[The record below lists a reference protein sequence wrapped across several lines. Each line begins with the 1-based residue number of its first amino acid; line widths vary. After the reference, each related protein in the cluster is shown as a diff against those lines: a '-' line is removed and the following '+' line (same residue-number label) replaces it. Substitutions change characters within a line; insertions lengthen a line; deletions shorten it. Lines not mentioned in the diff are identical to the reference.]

1 MKKIAAALAAVAL
14 CAGAQAATVSDSF
27 PNTLQTTDFTNQT
40 GTLDLFN
47 TSLGTLTGVSLTLY
61 GHSVTD
67 LTLTNDS
74 ATVSEASA
82 STRTRLTFSSS
93 ISSLNSLIGGTY
105 KIQLLPTTD
114 EVLLNPGQSVSFMD
128 LSDNDSYVVTGLN
141 SILSAFNATAGQNTF
156 TISCSSATRLLTSV
170 TGGNS
175 SATQNTEAGCG
186 ATVIY
191 TYTAAPTPQPTPEPA
206 SLALVGLGLAGVGV
220 VRRKAKRAA

>member
-27 PNTLQTTDFTNQT
+27 TNTLQHTDFTNQT

-47 TSLGTLTGVSLTLY
+47 TALGTLTGVSLTLY
-61 GHSVTD
+61 GQSVTD
-67 LTLTNDS
+67 LTLTNTS
-74 ATVSEASA
+74 NSVSEASA

-93 ISSLNSLIGGTY
+93 IGALSSLIGGSY

-114 EVLLNPGQSVSFMD
+114 DTTLNPGESATFNDV
-128 LSDNDSYVVTGLN
+128 SDNSSYVVSGLN
-141 SILSAFNATAGQNTF
+141 AILSAFNSSAGQNTF

-170 TGGNS
+170 SGGNS
-175 SATQNTEAGCG
+175 DATQNTEAGCG
-186 ATVIY
+186 ASVVY
-191 TYTAAPTPQPTPEPA
+191 TYTAAPTPHPTPEPA

-220 VRRKAKRAA
+220 ARRKAKRA

>member
-27 PNTLQTTDFTNQT
+27 TNTLQTTDFTNQT

-67 LTLTNDS
+67 LTLTNTS
-74 ATVSEASA
+74 SSVSDANAS
-82 STRTRLTFSSS
+82 SRTRLTFSSS
-93 ISSLNSLIGGTY
+93 IGGLSSIIGGAY

-114 EVLLNPGQSVSFMD
+114 DVTLNPGESVGFNA
-128 LSDNDSYVVTGLN
+128 LSDNGSFVVSGLN
-141 SILSAFNATAGQNTF
+141 AILSAFNASAGHNTF
-156 TISCSSATRLLTSV
+156 TISCSSTTRLLTSV
-170 TGGNS
+170 SGGNS
-175 SATQNTEAGCG
+175 DATQNTQANCG
-186 ATVIY
+186 AAVTY
-191 TYTAAPTPQPTPEPA
+191 TYTAAPTPPTPTPEPA

-220 VRRKAKRAA
+220 VRKKAKKA

>member
-27 PNTLQTTDFTNQT
+27 TNTLQHTDFTNQT

-47 TSLGTLTGVSLTLY
+47 TALGTLTGVSLTLY
-61 GHSVTD
+61 GQSVTD
-67 LTLTNDS
+67 LVLTNTS
-74 ATVSEASA
+74 NSVSEASA

-93 ISSLNSLIGGTY
+93 IGALSSLIGGSY

-114 EVLLNPGQSVSFMD
+114 DTTLNPGQSATFNDV
-128 LSDNDSYVVTGLN
+128 SDNSSYVVTGLN
-141 SILSAFNATAGQNTF
+141 AILSAFNSSAGHNTF

-170 TGGNS
+170 SGGNS
-175 SATQNTEAGCG
+175 DATQNTEAGCG
-186 ATVIY
+186 ASVVY
-191 TYTAAPTPQPTPEPA
+191 TYTAAPTPHPTPEPA

-220 VRRKAKRAA
+220 ARRKAKRA

>member
-27 PNTLQTTDFTNQT
+27 TNALQTTDFSNQT

-61 GHSVTD
+61 GRSITD
-67 LTLTNDS
+67 LTLTNS
-74 ATVSEASA
+74 SGSLSEASA

-93 ISSLNSLIGGTY
+93 ISGINSLIGSTY
-105 KIQLLPTTD
+105 QIQLLPSTD
-114 EVLLNPGQSVSFMD
+114 EETLSPGQTMSFND
-128 LSDNDSYVVTGLN
+128 ISDNDSYVVTGLN
-141 SILSAFNATAGQNTF
+141 SILSAFNASAGQNTF

-175 SATQNTEAGCG
+175 DATQNTEAGCG
-186 ATVIY
+186 ATVTY

-206 SLALVGLGLAGVGV
+206 SLALVGLGLAGVGA